1 MLGERQSG
9 GRGMQDA
16 GQVATWALAFRI
28 GERIVLSL
36 VVVLVALVVTAGF
49 WRSIQKI
56 DFQFGQDKISGAANV
71 VLATPVFALLAL
83 IGFAWVSFS
92 NPIAVTV
99 PAAASGAGEAA
110 STGEVK
116 FVGAVPGAP
125 PPGSDVDFE
134 RGKAEGLVMSLNCV
148 AQAAGDKVS
157 PRDADALAVAR
168 LAALQPVWAADWGD
182 FAAFRDWALGRSTA
196 APNPAARTVFEAVQ
210 PAC

>member
-1 MLGERQSG
+1 MA
-9 GRGMQDA
+9 DA
-16 GQVATWALAFRI
+16 GQIATWALALRI
-28 GERIVLSL
+28 GERVVLSG
-36 VVVLVALVVTAGF
+36 VVVLMALVVTAGF

-56 DFQFGQDKISGAANV
+56 DFRFGKDQISGAANV
-71 VLATPVFALLAL
+71 VLATPVLALVAL

-92 NPIAVTV
+92 NPVAVTV
-99 PAAASGAGEAA
+99 PAAGGGETA

-125 PPGSDVDFE
+125 PPGSDAAFE
-134 RGKAEGLVMSLNCV
+134 RRKAEGLVMSLNCV
-148 AQAAGDKVS
+148 ARAAGGAVS

-196 APNPAARTVFEAVQ
+196 APDPEARGVFEAVQ

>member
-1 MLGERQSG
+1 MG
-9 GRGMQDA
+9 DA
-16 GQVATWALAFRI
+16 GQIATWALAFRI
-28 GERIVLSL
+28 GERVVLSV

-92 NPIAVTV
+92 NPVAVTV
-99 PAAASGAGEAA
+99 PAAGTSETA

-125 PPGSDVDFE
+125 PPGSDAAFE
-134 RGKAEGLVMSLNCV
+134 RQKAEGLVMSLNCV
-148 AQAAGDKVS
+148 AKAAGANVS
-157 PRDADALAVAR
+157 ARDADAVAMAR

-182 FAAFRDWALGRSTA
+182 YGAFRDWALGRSTA
-196 APNPAARTVFEAVQ
+196 APDPEARAVFEALP

>member
-1 MLGERQSG
+1 MG
-9 GRGMQDA
+9 DA
-16 GQVATWALAFRI
+16 GQIATWALAFRV

-49 WRSIQKI
+49 WRSIQKV
-56 DFQFGQDKISGAANV
+56 DFRFGKDQISGAANV

-99 PAAASGAGEAA
+99 PAAAAGGQTA

-125 PPGSDVDFE
+125 PAGSDVAFE
-134 RGKAEGLVMSLNCV
+134 RQKAEGLVMSLNCV
-148 AQAAGDKVS
+148 ARAAGDKVS
-157 PRDADALAVAR
+157 PRDADALVVAR
-168 LAALQPVWAADWGD
+168 LTALQPVWAADWGD
-182 FAAFRDWALGRSTA
+182 FAAFRDWALGRSAA
-196 APNPAARTVFEAVQ
+196 APDPEARAVLEALQ